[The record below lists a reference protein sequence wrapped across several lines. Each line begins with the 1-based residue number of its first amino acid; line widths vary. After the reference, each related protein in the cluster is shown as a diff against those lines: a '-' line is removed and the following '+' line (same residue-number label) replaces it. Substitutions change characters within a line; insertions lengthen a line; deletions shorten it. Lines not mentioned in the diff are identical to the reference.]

1 MELTPMATTAS
12 FRLIVILLSGFGLGG
27 CAAVAIEGGQAAKSE
42 VIISQNIKAAE
53 SGDAKAQ
60 FSVGEA
66 YCCSLNEGSGLFNT
80 RTSVEW
86 LCKAAR
92 QNYAPAMFKLGKIYS
107 GDTIDGIRLARRAAA
122 GVVGTSTN
130 FPVAAAWLRLAD
142 MNGERA
148 AGGRLADVWKDMS
161 AADRTAAQRLF
172 ATGVSNQCL
181 WNEVIT
187 SSR

>member
-1 MELTPMATTAS
+1 MTMSAS
-12 FRLIVILLSGFGLGG
+12 SRVFVVLLSVFVISG

-42 VIISQNIKAAE
+42 VVIAQNIKAAE
-53 SGDAKAQ
+53 NGDPKAQ

-122 GVVGTSTN
+122 GIAGTSTN
-130 FPVAAAWLRLAD
+130 FPVAAAWLRMAEA
-142 MNGERA
+142 NGERA
-148 AGGRLADVWKDMS
+148 AGARLADVWKDMS
-161 AADRTAAQRLF
+161 AADRAAAQRLF
-172 ATGVSNQCL
+172 ENGLGNQCL
-181 WNEVIT
+181 WNEVIS